1 MCRKIKIYLVFDEK
15 EKHMKKII
23 TALIAVIMLIT
34 SVFTVYAQDDDVDK
48 YRIDVNC
55 EQNIVIVYRKNNDN
69 SYEPYKAFVCSVG
82 TDTPH
87 GTFQISEKYEWRNL
101 FGNVWGQYATRITGH
116 ILFHSVPYF
125 TPNKDDLEY
134 EEYNKLGTVA
144 SMGCIRLTVKDVKWI
159 YDNCPEGTVV
169 RMYASSKKEPLEKP
183 IPINI
188 DVDNEEL
195 RGWDPT
201 DPDENNP
208 WKDVFNSDNIDDEK
222 DDSGQYIFSVA
233 GNQLLL
239 KKTNNLIYIMK
250 ISKYKQESFGI
261 RSIKPVEQAETFEL
275 YGRVLVHVKNI
286 DDDENVKCN
295 LTEISEL
302 AGFSPYGEKTMFIY

>member
-1 MCRKIKIYLVFDEK
+1 
-15 EKHMKKII
+15 MKRI
-23 TALIAVIMLIT
+23 TTMLLAVIMLFT
-34 SVFTVYAQDDDVDK
+34 SVFTAYAQNNGSDK

-55 EQNIVIVYRKNNDN
+55 EQNIVTVYQKNSDN

-82 TDTPH
+82 TSTPY
-87 GTFQISEKYEWRNL
+87 GTFNISDKYEWRNL

-144 SMGCIRLTVKDVKWI
+144 SMGCIRLAVEDVKWI
-159 YDNCPEGTVV
+159 YDNCPAGTVV
-169 RMYASSKKEPLEKP
+169 RMYASSAKEPLEKP

-201 DPDENNP
+201 DPDINNP
-208 WKDVFNSDNIDDEK
+208 WRTALEAEDTADEN
-222 DDSGQYIFSVA
+222 DETGQYIFSVA
-233 GNQLLL
+233 GIQLLL
-239 KKTNNLIYIMK
+239 KKINNMIHITK

-261 RSIKPVEQAETFEL
+261 RSIKQTEQSETYEL
-275 YGRVLVHVKNI
+275 YGRVLVNMQSSANA
-286 DDDENVKCN
+286 DTERN

-302 AGFSPYGEKTMFIY
+302 TGFSPYGEKTMFAY

>member
-1 MCRKIKIYLVFDEK
+1 
-15 EKHMKKII
+15 
-23 TALIAVIMLIT
+23 
-34 SVFTVYAQDDDVDK
+34 
-48 YRIDVNC
+48 
-55 EQNIVIVYRKNNDN
+55 
-69 SYEPYKAFVCSVG
+69 
-82 TDTPH
+82 
-87 GTFQISEKYEWRNL
+87 
-101 FGNVWGQYATRITGH
+101 YATRITGH

-239 KKTNNLIYIMK
+239 KKTNNLIYITK

-275 YGRVLVHVKNI
+275 YGGVLVHVKNI
-286 DDDENVKCN
+286 DDDGNVKCN